1 MPALTFQEM
10 VRESSAYGLLASAPP
25 LPAPGRSVLDTLGFL
40 QVFGSPLDTLFFH
53 SWPDEISE
61 GVSTQWTQLPF
72 AGASAPLAYL
82 YMGNQWSDHSVS
94 LNFHTSNPVNPIKYR
109 GPSGSAQLIGQSII
123 DLLRIQMQVAWCKSI
138 CLPNTDE
145 IARVAK
151 DTVNAVNEAE
161 GGLNKLGAGLKGL
174 GSGLAA
180 LAGKIKEAIE
190 RGGLDR
196 ALYGGGLFPP
206 LIAIQYGGFLRIYGF
221 CNSLEIRW
229 LPPFTPLTAHPHR
242 ADVTLNFARFFPF
255 VRTPNRTAART
266 KFGFM
271 I

>member
-1 MPALTFQEM
+1 MPALTFQQM
-10 VRESSAYGLLASAPP
+10 VRESSAYGSMASAPP

-53 SWPDEISE
+53 SWPDEINE
-61 GVSTQWTQLPF
+61 GLTTQWVQLPF

-82 YMGNQWSDHSVS
+82 YMGNQWDAHSVT
-94 LNFHTSNPVNPIKYR
+94 LNFHTSNPHDSLKFR
-109 GPSGSAQLIGQSII
+109 GPRGSPQFIGQAII

-138 CLPNTDE
+138 CLPNTDR
-145 IARVAK
+145 IAKEAK
-151 DTVNAVNEAE
+151 KVVDAVTGSE
-161 GGLNKLGAGLKGL
+161 GLVSAFGAGVKALASGASALGADFA
-174 GSGLAA
+174 S
-180 LAGKIKEAIE
+180 AIE

-221 CNSLEIRW
+221 CNSLQIRW